1 MHQSSQ
7 IKSLKMGLLATAL
20 LVVVGCLLIPSGE
33 CQNGASPFGAPR
45 PASVI
50 FEPTMSF
57 IRQNIKLVES
67 YVALLRSIFV
77 GAYDRPLVTSTD
89 VPPTATRGPVPKVPP
104 MDLPA
109 NQRTL

>member
-1 MHQSSQ
+1 MHFNKLTGVSAA
-7 IKSLKMGLLATAL
+7 GLLAVMALVCL
-20 LVVVGCLLIPSGE
+20 LVPSGSE
-33 CQNGASPFGAPR
+33 CQNIGSPFGAPR

-57 IRQNIKLVES
+57 IRQNMKLVES

-89 VPPTATRGPVPKVPP
+89 VPPTATRAPSPKVPP

-109 NQRTL
+109 SQRRL